1 MPINSFDEARYYHTW
16 HRWELGGVISES
28 VRRIDELC
36 VQYSSR
42 INFYRL
48 RYSIEKK
55 IIKFWPQ
62 RKYVKSESDILYT
75 DIANSSYLATATRL
89 LEEFFKCFPRIKKS
103 NPNAWASFHNNI
115 SHLKVSSL
123 SPFSY
128 WNGVSSLINCWTFVC
143 SLHSTINV
151 KDKVSIRLKL
161 PLRRTAVTDGC
172 PKVWIIRNWSFGCCC
187 WLYACNGCGPIDDF
201 RVFFTDAWNLSHFS
215 RVSRKPESFLL
226 LFAISQA
233 LNVLHPSY

>member
-1 MPINSFDEARYYHTW
+1 MKRKSSNFD
-16 HRWELGGVISES
+16 
-28 VRRIDELC
+28 
-36 VQYSSR
+36 
-42 INFYRL
+42 
-48 RYSIEKK
+48 
-55 IIKFWPQ
+55 PQ

-187 WLYACNGCGPIDDF
+187 WLYACNGCGLIDDF
-201 RVFFTDAWNLSHFS
+201 RVFFYWRMESIPFFTGITKTWIFFASFCDQSGPECPPSLILTSWSAKFLSLIADKSVNHFLNFS
-215 RVSRKPESFLL
+215 IVHLL
-226 LFAISQA
+226 ELI
-233 LNVLHPSY
+233 LKV